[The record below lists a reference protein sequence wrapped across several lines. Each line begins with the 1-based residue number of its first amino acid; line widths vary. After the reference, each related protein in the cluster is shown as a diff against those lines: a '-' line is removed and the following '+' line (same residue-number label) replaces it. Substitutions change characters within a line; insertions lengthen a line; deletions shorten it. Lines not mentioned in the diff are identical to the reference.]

1 MPLYEY
7 ACRSCGTRTELR
19 HGVNEPAATR
29 AMPIYEYVCAA
40 CEARTEVRHGIDE
53 PPPARCAACGG
64 PLERVF
70 TAPRLNVINS
80 SSPTAARYA
89 KMSPGEEVDR

>member
-1 MPLYEY
+1 
-7 ACRSCGTRTELR
+7 
-19 HGVNEPAATR
+19 
-29 AMPIYEYVCAA
+29 MPIYEYVCAA
-40 CEARTEVRHGIDE
+40 CAARTEVRHGIDE

-89 KMSPGEEVDR
+89 KMSPGEEVDRSQADLESLRRRGPSTDDPA